1 MPLNADITFILIA
14 CMDTILHVKGLIEIH
29 YALCVDET
37 YELEKVEKN
46 DIDKMLYSI
55 NDIFYK

>member
-1 MPLNADITFILIA
+1 MPLNADITFILIVY
-14 CMDTILHVKGLIEIH
+14 MDTILPVKDLVEIH

-46 DIDKMLYSI
+46 DIYKILYSI
-55 NDIFYK
+55 NDI